1 MMDISNNNWLAM
13 SDGALVATI
22 GAFVKH
28 HRLLQNKTQQQLAT
42 EAGINRSTIT
52 QIEKGEKITLQSLLQ
67 VLRVLN
73 LLYIMD
79 AFKVQQQI
87 SPLQLAKL
95 EQNKRQ
101 RVRNNLSADRKENNS
116 NDNKSDW

>member
-1 MMDISNNNWLAM
+1 MMDISSNNWLAM
-13 SDGALVATI
+13 SDGALVETI

-28 HRLLQNKTQQQLAT
+28 HRLAQNKTQQQLAT

-79 AFKVQQQI
+79 VFKIQEQL

-101 RVRNNLSADRKENNS
+101 RARKRDNHNNS
-116 NDNKSDW
+116 KSDW

>member
-22 GAFVKH
+22 GTFVKH
-28 HRLLQNKTQQQLAT
+28 HRLLQNKTQKQLAT

-79 AFKVQQQI
+79 VFKVQQQI

-95 EQNKRQ
+95 EQNKRK
-101 RVRNNLSADRKENNS
+101 RVRNKDNS

>member
-52 QIEKGEKITLQSLLQ
+52 QIEKGGKITLQSLLQ

-79 AFKVQQQI
+79 VFKVQQQI

-101 RVRNNLSADRKENNS
+101 RVRNNLPTARKENNS

>member
-22 GAFVKH
+22 GAFIKH

-79 AFKVQQQI
+79 VFKVQQQI

-101 RVRNNLSADRKENNS
+101 RVRNNLPTARKENNS

>member
-1 MMDISNNNWLAM
+1 MMDISNKNWLAM

-22 GAFVKH
+22 GAFIKH

-52 QIEKGEKITLQSLLQ
+52 QIEKGGKITLQSLLQ

-79 AFKVQQQI
+79 VFKVQQQI

-101 RVRNNLSADRKENNS
+101 RVRNNLPTARKENNS

>member
-1 MMDISNNNWLAM
+1 MDISSNNWLSM
-13 SDGALVATI
+13 SDGTLVETI

-73 LLYIMD
+73 LLYIME
-79 AFKVQQQI
+79 AFKIQEQL

-95 EQNKRQ
+95 EQNKRK
-101 RVRNNLSADRKENNS
+101 RARNNLPAARKENNN

>member
-79 AFKVQQQI
+79 VFKVQQQI

-101 RVRNNLSADRKENNS
+101 RVRNNLSAARKENNS
-116 NDNKSDW
+116 NNNKSDW

>member
-79 AFKVQQQI
+79 VFKVQQQI

-95 EQNKRQ
+95 EQNKRH
-101 RVRNNLSADRKENNS
+101 RVRNNLPASRKENNS

>member
-13 SDGALVATI
+13 SDGTLVATI
-22 GAFVKH
+22 GVFVKH

-52 QIEKGEKITLQSLLQ
+52 QIEKGGKITLQSLLQ

-79 AFKVQQQI
+79 VFKVQQQI

-95 EQNKRQ
+95 EHNKRQ
-101 RVRNNLSADRKENNS
+101 RVRNNLPAARKENNS

>member
-22 GAFVKH
+22 GAFIKH

-79 AFKVQQQI
+79 VFKVQQQI

-101 RVRNNLSADRKENNS
+101 RVRNKNNS

>member
-1 MMDISNNNWLAM
+1 MDISNNNWLAM
-13 SDGALVATI
+13 SDSALIETI
-22 GAFVKH
+22 GEFVKH

-42 EAGINRSTIT
+42 EAGINRSTIS

-73 LLYIMD
+73 LLNIMD
-79 AFKVQQQI
+79 AFKIHQQI

-95 EQNKRQ
+95 QQNKRQ
-101 RVRNNLSADRKENNS
+101 RARNKDNN

>member
-1 MMDISNNNWLAM
+1 MMDISSNNWLAM
-13 SDGALVATI
+13 SDGALVETI
-22 GAFVKH
+22 GTFVKH
-28 HRLLQNKTQQQLAT
+28 HRLEQNKTQQQLAT

-79 AFKVQQQI
+79 VFKVQEQV

-101 RVRNNLSADRKENNS
+101 RARNNLPAARKEDNS

>member
-1 MMDISNNNWLAM
+1 MDISSNNWLAM
-13 SDGALVATI
+13 SDSALVETI
-22 GAFVKH
+22 GTFVKH
-28 HRLLQNKTQQQLAT
+28 HRLLQNKTQQQLAI

-52 QIEKGEKITLQSLLQ
+52 QIEKGQKITLQSLLQ

-73 LLYIMD
+73 LLYVID
-79 AFKVQQQI
+79 VFKIQEQI

-95 EQNKRQ
+95 AQNKRQ
-101 RVRNNLSADRKENNS
+101 RARNKDNS

>member
-1 MMDISNNNWLAM
+1 MMDISSNNWLAM
-13 SDGALVATI
+13 SDSALVETI
-22 GAFVKH
+22 GTFVKH
-28 HRLLQNKTQQQLAT
+28 HRLAQNKTQQELAT
-42 EAGINRSTIT
+42 AAGINRSTIT
-52 QIEKGEKITLQSLLQ
+52 QIEKGSKITLQSLLQ

-79 AFKVQQQI
+79 VFQVHEQI

-101 RVRNNLSADRKENNS
+101 RARSKDTTNP
-116 NDNKSDW
+116 NKSDW

>member
-1 MMDISNNNWLAM
+1 MMDIYNNNWLAM
-13 SDGALVATI
+13 SDRALVATI
-22 GAFVKH
+22 GTFVKH
-28 HRLLQNKTQQQLAT
+28 HRLLQNKTQKQLAT

-79 AFKVQQQI
+79 VFKVQQQI

-101 RVRNNLSADRKENNS
+101 RVRNNLPAARKENNS
-116 NDNKSDW
+116 KDNKSDW

>member
-13 SDGALVATI
+13 SDGALIATI

-52 QIEKGEKITLQSLLQ
+52 QIEKGGKITLQSLLQ

-79 AFKVQQQI
+79 VFKVQQQI

-101 RVRNNLSADRKENNS
+101 RVRNNLPTARKENNS

>member
-1 MMDISNNNWLAM
+1 MDISSNNWLAM
-13 SDGALVATI
+13 SDSALVETI

-79 AFKVQQQI
+79 VFKIQEQI

-95 EQNKRQ
+95 EQNKRK
-101 RVRNNLSADRKENNS
+101 RARNNLSSNRREDSN
-116 NDNKSDW
+116 NDNKADW

>member
-1 MMDISNNNWLAM
+1 MDISSNNWLAM
-13 SDGALVATI
+13 SDGALVEII

-28 HRLLQNKTQQQLAT
+28 HRLLQNKTQQQLAI

-73 LLYIMD
+73 LLYIMEV
-79 AFKVQQQI
+79 FKVQEQL

-101 RVRNNLSADRKENNS
+101 RARNKNKT
-116 NDNKSDW
+116 NDKKSDW

>member
-22 GAFVKH
+22 GTFVKH

-79 AFKVQQQI
+79 VFKVQQQI

-101 RVRNNLSADRKENNS
+101 RVRNKDNS

>member
-22 GAFVKH
+22 GAFIKH

-79 AFKVQQQI
+79 VFKVQQQI

-101 RVRNNLSADRKENNS
+101 RVRNNLPAASKQNNS